1 MQIEAFSKRVL
12 LILGSYAFSVVFVS
26 FIHEVGH
33 ILAMFSIGV
42 TQFSLMINPFTES
55 YAMPLAHIPTERLLY
70 LAVSGMVF
78 QTIFFIIIGLLVWK
92 KRSALMLPLMM
103 CLPMSFIN
111 VGSYLLM
118 GNLFDGS
125 DVVLIVDAGVPILLV
140 QIVGAVS
147 LIIGIWVFTSL
158 LSVAGF
164 RKTDSGIDVFLPI
177 FLGTGIYSIA
187 MLVYGYFSGYGTMIG
202 SMNIVSSLLSGI
214 VYTLIFKKTR
224 INIDSKIPST
234 MDSVKTLGIGLA
246 TIILTLI
253 FF

>member
-33 ILAMFSIGV
+33 ILAMFSVGV

-164 RKTDSGIDVFLPI
+164 RKTDSGIEVFLPI
-177 FLGTGIYSIA
+177 FLGTGIYSMA
-187 MLVYGYFSGYGTMIG
+187 MLVYGYFSGNGTMIG